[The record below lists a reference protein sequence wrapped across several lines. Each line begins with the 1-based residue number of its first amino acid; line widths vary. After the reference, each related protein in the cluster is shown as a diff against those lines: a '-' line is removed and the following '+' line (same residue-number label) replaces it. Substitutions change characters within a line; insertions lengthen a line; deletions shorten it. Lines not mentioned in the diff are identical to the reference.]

1 MCCRISAGIGSETL
15 YISKLI
21 GEKGAIISVEPFKN
35 VYDILSNNIKIN
47 NLNNVTLI
55 RKALYKSKSN
65 IGFSSDPSNWLGGKI
80 NESSEDKVSTT
91 LNDLVQDN
99 QLTQV
104 DFLQNKH

>member
-1 MCCRISAGIGSETL
+1 MKFFFEKYVPKKNDCVVELGAGIGSETL

-55 RKALYKSKSN
+55 RKS
-65 IGFSSDPSNWLGGKI
+65 II
-80 NESSEDKVSTT
+80 
-91 LNDLVQDN
+91 
-99 QLTQV
+99 
-104 DFLQNKH
+104 